1 MLNLAVFKLMLGA
14 LLAFA
19 CFFNQGWSSK
29 CAADNPTVKQTQVGF
44 QKTPIFLVEVQ
55 NNCPMCPV
63 IDIHVKCG
71 NFLQDLVN
79 PKLFKVLGH
88 NDCVVNG
95 GLPLAPLQKISFNYS
110 HQKFLMSPSIWY
122 FQCE

>member
-1 MLNLAVFKLMLGA
+1 MLNQTVFKLMLGA

-19 CFFNQGWSSK
+19 YLFNQGWSSK
-29 CAADNPTVKQTQVGF
+29 CAADIPTVKQTQVGF
-44 QKTPIFLVEVQ
+44 KKPPIFLVEVQ

-63 IDIHVKCG
+63 IDVHVKCG
-71 NFLQDLVN
+71 NFSQDHVN
-79 PKLFKVLGH
+79 PNLFKVLGH

-110 HQKFLMSPSIWY
+110 HRKFVMSPSIWY